1 MKNKLPMLL
10 GGFLA
15 VLVVLGAVSAGIA
28 YADDSTPP
36 DPTTL
41 PADGRGPRGERGLG
55 ATELEAAAKV
65 LGMTSDELSTALKDG
80 QTLEELATA
89 AGVDIQDV
97 QDAISAVHAE
107 EMRAQIEQA
116 VTDGTISQDK
126 ADWLLEG
133 LDKGYL
139 DGGHGFGLD
148 FGHGGRGGP
157 GQPPQSVPT
166 TTP

>member
-1 MKNKLPMLL
+1 
-10 GGFLA
+10 
-15 VLVVLGAVSAGIA
+15 
-28 YADDSTPP
+28 
-36 DPTTL
+36 
-41 PADGRGPRGERGLG
+41 
-55 ATELEAAAKV
+55 
-65 LGMTSDELSTALKDG
+65 
-80 QTLEELATA
+80 
-89 AGVDIQDV
+89 VDIQDV

-148 FGHGGRGGP
+148 FGHGGRSGP
-157 GQPPQSVPT
+157 GGQQPVQPT
-166 TTP
+166 QVTPTETP